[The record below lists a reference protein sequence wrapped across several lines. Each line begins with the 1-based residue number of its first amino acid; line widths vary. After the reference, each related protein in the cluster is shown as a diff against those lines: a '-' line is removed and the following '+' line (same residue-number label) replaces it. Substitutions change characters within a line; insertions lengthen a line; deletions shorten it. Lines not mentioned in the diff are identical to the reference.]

1 MRIVFNILLLAL
13 AAVLAF
19 LLYRSI
25 EEPIAFNDARTMRSE
40 AVINKLRDIRTAQE
54 MYRDITG
61 MFAPSFDTLEQVLS
75 TEDFRLVSVIG
86 DPDDPNFDGIIRYDT
101 TFRSALDSIRGMG
114 ISLDSLRYVP
124 YAPAGTVF
132 NIAADTID
140 YQQTNVPVVE
150 VGTPWKTFM
159 GYYASPRFASYDQK
173 YKPNAP
179 LKFGDLNKPSMAGN
193 WE

>member
-1 MRIVFNILLLAL
+1 MRIVFNILLLAV

-25 EEPIAFNDARTMRSE
+25 EEPIAFSDVRSKRSE
-40 AVINKLRDIRTAQE
+40 AVIERLREIRTAQE

-61 MFAPSFDTLEQVLS
+61 MFAPNFDTLLDVLR
-75 TEDFRLVSVIG
+75 TQDFRLISVIG

-101 TFRSALDSIRGMG
+101 TYRSALDSIVGMG
-114 ISLDSLRYVP
+114 IKLDSLRYVP
-124 YAPAGTVF
+124 YAPEGTTF
-132 NIAADTID
+132 SIAADTIE

-150 VGTPWKTFM
+150 VGTTWKSFM
-159 GYYASPRFASYDQK
+159 GQYAAARFSSYDQK
-173 YKPNAP
+173 YKPNSV
-179 LKFGDLNKPSMAGN
+179 LKFGDMNRPSMAGN